1 MPAITRDIDTPTPER
16 HPALPMPL
24 PTPSTRTADCL
35 DTEGL
40 LADKLLRAP
49 TTGPYRGR
57 VGGVVRVVQVAK
69 VAQGAQDGEDTALG
83 WPTGRPE
90 WIAAA
95 ARHLCPPDAL
105 RHLPALDAGAQ
116 GDAVERLP
124 MALYTPAGRR
134 APRLTLPGAHVT
146 GEPCDL
152 PGPAAAGRLRQLAA
166 QPLAI
171 ELPRVPADSPT
182 PSALRRAL
190 AGRALVRIFE
200 APGAPYVTLDD
211 SWIDPLQRFN
221 AGRRSDIRRA
231 EQHARRL
238 GGARY
243 EFHDDIPEEA
253 LPALLDEAFD
263 VEARSWKGDAGSA
276 LALDLPMGRFVREV
290 AHAAARSGTL
300 RLAFLRVDGRAA
312 AMQIALASAQRL
324 WLLKIGYD
332 PAYARCRPG
341 HLLLLRTLSRAAS
354 QGLRSCEFMG
364 HAAPWTAQWTDTL
377 RACVG
382 VRVYP
387 LSLPGLHAWAEDG
400 ADALRRRIGT
410 RHGRGAQ

>member
-1 MPAITRDIDTPTPER
+1 
-16 HPALPMPL
+16 MPL
-24 PTPSTRTADCL
+24 HTPATLTASRL
-35 DTEGL
+35 DTDSP
-40 LADKLLRAP
+40 LADRLLRAP
-49 TTGPYRGR
+49 TTGLHQGRGGR
-57 VGGVVRVVQVAK
+57 GVRVVEVAPC
-69 VAQGAQDGEDTALG
+69 AQGTQDGQGTPLG
-83 WPTGRPE
+83 WPTNRPE

-152 PGPAAAGRLRQLAA
+152 PGPAAAGSLRQLAA

-182 PSALRRAL
+182 PSALRRTF
-190 AGRALVRIFE
+190 AGRALVRVFE
-200 APGAPYVTLDD
+200 APGSPYVTLDD

-238 GGARY
+238 GGARF
-243 EFHDDIPEEA
+243 EFHDDIPEET
-253 LPALLDEAFD
+253 LPSLLDEAFE
-263 VEARSWKGDAGSA
+263 VEARSWKGEAGSA
-276 LALDLPMGRFVREV
+276 LAGDPPMGRFVREV

-332 PAYARCRPG
+332 PAFARCRPG
-341 HLLLLRTLSRAAS
+341 HLLLLQTLSRAAG

-387 LSLPGLHAWAEDG
+387 LSLSGLHAWAEDG
-400 ADALRRRIGT
+400 ADGLRRRIDAL
-410 RHGRGAQ
+410 RRGAE